1 MFSKSQRRH
10 SNHRLGPFG
19 GNPGTTE
26 MLFQG
31 VEQGRG
37 EEERPKD
44 CLATRNR
51 VSELAPSSVGRAGP
65 SGPLVPVAR
74 HGAEADQ
81 QQAAASRAESD
92 SGGGGTRAAKSL
104 SMREE
109 SLTSCRNRQLRC
121 SQGGGNKVDMDE
133 GPSVNGN
140 VSIVGHTTTDRP
152 HMQQVWNARV
162 ALRTTSIQD
171 IGGDDDSAGHDA
183 LVEVV
188 EDTRD
193 SWAEG

>member
-92 SGGGGTRAAKSL
+92 SGGGAWQVLHKLPNPYPQSRS
-104 SMREE
+104 
-109 SLTSCRNRQLRC
+109 NRHITVAPQKRMPRLIEAVHER
-121 SQGGGNKVDMDE
+121 
-133 GPSVNGN
+133 PS
-140 VSIVGHTTTDRP
+140 P
-152 HMQQVWNARV
+152 
-162 ALRTTSIQD
+162 
-171 IGGDDDSAGHDA
+171 
-183 LVEVV
+183 
-188 EDTRD
+188 
-193 SWAEG
+193 